1 MSEKRKIVLLMA
13 IPLVGFIAYTAI
25 HRDPINPPEQVA
37 ADNAKYST
45 PTFDQPSKDE
55 STVAAPAS
63 GQPCNLISQGDLIE
77 WSRNRHPPYSDGSTG
92 LPPSATRIGDIDG
105 VNCKNYLDEFPALH
119 ADNEADTAAGYRD
132 CYEIAWAAD
141 NPGYN
146 VDAVPAPRLKNVL
159 EQAGNAC

>member
-1 MSEKRKIVLLMA
+1 MFSINARIASTLISALATLVLTSCSEPEPAAPSPV
-13 IPLVGFIAYTAI
+13 PL
-25 HRDPINPPEQVA
+25 
-37 ADNAKYST
+37 
-45 PTFDQPSKDE
+45 PSPSSE

-63 GQPCNLISQGDLIE
+63 GQPCNLVSQGDLIE

-92 LPPSATRIGDIDG
+92 LPPSANRIGDIDG